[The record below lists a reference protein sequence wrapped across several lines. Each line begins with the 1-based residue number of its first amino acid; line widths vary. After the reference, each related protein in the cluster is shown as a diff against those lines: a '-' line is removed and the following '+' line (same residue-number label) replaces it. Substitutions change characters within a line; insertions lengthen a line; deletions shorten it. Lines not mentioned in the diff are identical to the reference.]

1 MTDRATGLPIDL
13 THHETGEQ
21 SMPPTGDSQPATKAP
36 PLPDLFGRYQQ
47 MIGSALRE
55 ELKPHKLPLYTTLR
69 YYLGWV
75 DPEGKPDPQPEGK
88 ALRPTLCLRA
98 CEAVGGD
105 PETALPAA
113 VSLEYI
119 HNFSL
124 IHDDIQDGDE
134 FRRHRKTVWA
144 IWGEPVGIVSGNAIF
159 ALADLAAARLTERGV
174 AHSISVEV
182 GRALADRY
190 LRMMEGQFLDISYES
205 RQSIT
210 VDEYLDMIQR
220 KTGALIEC
228 SVYCGALIGAGEN
241 ADQDLIEKMRQLGRE
256 LGYIF
261 QIRDDVLGIWG
272 GPATGKPVGADIQRR
287 KKALPAVHAL
297 DNATGAAAR
306 RIAAIYSSEDLDDS
320 DVEAV
325 LAIMD
330 DLGTRNY
337 CEELASDHWRKALN
351 VLQSI
356 PLANDAGADLRNL
369 GEFLLVRES

>member
-1 MTDRATGLPIDL
+1 
-13 THHETGEQ
+13 
-21 SMPPTGDSQPATKAP
+21 MPAKGDTRPFTPAP

-47 MIGSALRE
+47 MIGRALRE
-55 ELKPHKLPLYTTLR
+55 ELEPHTLPLYTTLR

-75 DPEGKPDPQPEGK
+75 DQNGNPDPQPEGK

-98 CEAVGGD
+98 CEALGGD
-105 PETALPAA
+105 AETALPAA
-113 VSLEYI
+113 ISLEYI

-144 IWGEPVGIVSGNAIF
+144 IWGEPVGIISGNAIF
-159 ALADLAAARLTERGV
+159 ALADLAVGKLAELGV
-174 AHSISVEV
+174 ANSITVEV

-190 LRMMEGQFLDISYES
+190 LRMMEGQYLDISYEG
-205 RQSIT
+205 RQSIS

-241 ADQDLIEKMRQLGRE
+241 ADPDLIEKMCVLGRE

-261 QIRDDVLGIWG
+261 QIRDDVLGVWG
-272 GPATGKPVGADIQRR
+272 GPATGKPVGADIQRK

-297 DNATGAAAR
+297 DSATGAAAE
-306 RIAAIYSSEDLDDS
+306 RITAIYSKERVEPADVEDALSIMEDLGS
-320 DVEAV
+320 R
-325 LAIMD
+325 I
-330 DLGTRNY
+330 Y
-337 CEELASDHWRKALN
+337 CEKLASDHWRKALN

-356 PLANDAGADLRNL
+356 PLASGAGADLKNL
-369 GEFLLVRES
+369 GEYLLVRES

>member
-1 MTDRATGLPIDL
+1 
-13 THHETGEQ
+13 
-21 SMPPTGDSQPATKAP
+21 MPPTGDTQPATTAP

-47 MIGSALRE
+47 MIGRALRE
-55 ELKPHKLPLYTTLR
+55 ELEPHNLPLYTTLR

-75 DPEGKPDPQPEGK
+75 DPNGNPDPQPEGK

-105 PETALPAA
+105 AEAGLPAA

-124 IHDDIQDGDE
+124 IHDDIQDRDE
-134 FRRHRKTVWA
+134 VRRHRKTVWA
-144 IWGEPVGIVSGNAIF
+144 IWGEPVGIVSGSAIF
-159 ALADLAAARLTERGV
+159 ALADLAAGKLSERGV
-174 AHSISVEV
+174 AHSVAVEV
-182 GRALADRY
+182 GHALADRY
-190 LRMMEGQFLDISYES
+190 LRMMEGQYLDISYEG
-205 RQSIT
+205 RASIS

-228 SVYCGALIGAGEN
+228 SVYCGAMIGAGEN
-241 ADQDLIEKMRQLGRE
+241 ADPDLIGKMRRLGRE

-261 QIRDDVLGIWG
+261 QIRDDVLGVWG
-272 GPATGKPVGADIQRR
+272 GPATGKPVGADIQRK

-297 DNATGAAAR
+297 DNATGGAAK
-306 RIAAIYSSEDLDDS
+306 RIAAIYSKERVEVTDIED
-320 DVEAV
+320 V
-325 LAIMD
+325 LTIME

-337 CEELASDHWRKALN
+337 CEELASEHWRKALP
-351 VLQSI
+351 VLQSL
-356 PLANDAGADLRNL
+356 PLASDAGAALQNL

>member
-1 MTDRATGLPIDL
+1 MTP
-13 THHETGEQ
+13 TGESDQ
-21 SMPPTGDSQPATKAP
+21 STAAP
-36 PLPDLFGRYQQ
+36 PLPDLFGRYQD
-47 MIGSALRE
+47 MIGRALRE
-55 ELKPHKLPLYTTLR
+55 ELEPYELPLYTTLR

-75 DPEGKPDPQPEGK
+75 DPNGNPDPQPEGK

-105 PETALPAA
+105 PKVALPAA

-144 IWGEPVGIVSGNAIF
+144 IWGEPVGIVSGSAIF
-159 ALADLAAARLTERGV
+159 ALADLAAGKLAERGV
-174 AHSISVEV
+174 ADSISVEV

-190 LRMMEGQFLDISYES
+190 LRMMEGQYLDISYEG
-205 RQSIT
+205 RPSIT

-228 SVYCGALIGAGEN
+228 SVYCGALIGAGES
-241 ADQDLIEKMRQLGRE
+241 AEPGLIEQMRQLGRE

-261 QIRDDVLGIWG
+261 QIRDDVLGVWG
-272 GPATGKPVGADIQRR
+272 GPATGKPVGADIQRK

-297 DNATGAAAR
+297 DNATGAAAGQL
-306 RIAAIYSSEDLDDS
+306 AGIYAKDELSGS
-320 DVEAV
+320 DVEDV
-325 LAIMD
+325 LQIMD

-337 CEELASDHWRKALN
+337 CEALASDHWRKALD

-356 PLANDAGADLRNL
+356 PLENDAGSDLRNL